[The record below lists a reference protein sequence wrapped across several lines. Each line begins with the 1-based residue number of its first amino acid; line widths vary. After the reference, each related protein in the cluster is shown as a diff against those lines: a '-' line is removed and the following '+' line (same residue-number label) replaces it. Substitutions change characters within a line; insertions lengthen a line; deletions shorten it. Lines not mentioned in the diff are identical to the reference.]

1 MPRAAEWSKIIDQH
15 DASGL
20 TAKKFAMK
28 NGLNPGTL
36 ASWRWKLGRTRPKKR
51 KTATNQFA
59 EIAVVDSN
67 PDGTVVVAV
76 EELGAHIVVDEH
88 TDLRLLKRVLEA
100 LC

>member
-1 MPRAAEWSKIIDQH
+1 MVE
-15 DASGL
+15 
-20 TAKKFAMK
+20 
-28 NGLNPGTL
+28 
-36 ASWRWKLGRTRPKKR
+36 PK
-51 KTATNQFA
+51 
-59 EIAVVDSN
+59 